1 MKHEKG
7 SAITNAPEPIWFT
20 CLTPFVLATYSK
32 FYVFV
37 VSLILVCLLQLH
49 SDSSSCAIDSQQ
61 PYYPKTLN
69 PNKP

>member
-20 CLTPFVLATYSK
+20 CLTPFALATYSK

-37 VSLILVCLLQLH
+37 VSLIC
-49 SDSSSCAIDSQQ
+49 ST
-61 PYYPKTLN
+61 PTLATH
-69 PNKP
+69 